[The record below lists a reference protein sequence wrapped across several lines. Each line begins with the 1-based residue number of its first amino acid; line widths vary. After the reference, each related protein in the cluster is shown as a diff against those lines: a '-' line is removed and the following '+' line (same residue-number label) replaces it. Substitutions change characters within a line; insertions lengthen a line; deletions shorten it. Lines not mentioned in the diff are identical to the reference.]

1 MSSSIILI
9 WPTTFSGNL
18 DASGVLVSQD
28 IFNTYAFASC
38 TKDALAIFGIY
49 AIFVIYVL
57 MHLKLSLATY
67 PIKYRG
73 NYRSYNLDTQQNI
86 KDKGMINT
94 IIEIA
99 AI

>member
-1 MSSSIILI
+1 MANNFLWKLRYLSLS
-9 WPTTFSGNL
+9 W
-18 DASGVLVSQD
+18 VLVSQD
-28 IFNTYAFASC
+28 IFQTYAFASC
-38 TKDALAIFGIY
+38 TKDALVIIAIY
-49 AIFVIYVL
+49 AIFGIYVL

-67 PIKYRG
+67 PIKYRS
-73 NYRSYNLDTQQNI
+73 NYSSYNLDTQQNI